1 MGLRTE
7 PRSYLL
13 LGGRWRREASK
24 RARLFEGVRRKTEL
38 KVREWPTL
46 SNAMGKSKITPLDL
60 LRRLLID

>member
-38 KVREWPTL
+38 KVRE
-46 SNAMGKSKITPLDL
+46 NASAFKCHGKIKGNTIGFVEEV
-60 LRRLLID
+60 IN